1 MKTLTKIKLI
11 NWHGFYDETINI
23 NGSTLFAGEN
33 GCGKSSLI
41 DAMYFLLSGG
51 DESKFNSAAD
61 EKTTRSIT
69 TYMRGRTGTEGMEN
83 LRDSGNIITHI
94 ALEFYDTLTKRY
106 SIIGVV
112 LEIQDSK
119 IKIGKSFYH
128 IMGKQITDDLFFTQK
143 EDEKLC
149 LNYRS
154 LEKKLGKENIN
165 PLDADSS
172 SKEKI
177 RKNIYSILQ
186 LDDKYYELLQ
196 KAIAFKPISDISQF
210 VDDFYAS
217 KKC

>member
-94 ALEFYDTLTKRY
+94 ALEFYDTLTK
-106 SIIGVV
+106 
-112 LEIQDSK
+112 
-119 IKIGKSFYH
+119 
-128 IMGKQITDDLFFTQK
+128 
-143 EDEKLC
+143 
-149 LNYRS
+149 
-154 LEKKLGKENIN
+154 
-165 PLDADSS
+165 
-172 SKEKI
+172 
-177 RKNIYSILQ
+177 
-186 LDDKYYELLQ
+186 
-196 KAIAFKPISDISQF
+196 
-210 VDDFYAS
+210 
-217 KKC
+217 